1 MKFTLDWLRRHL
13 DTAADADGIA
23 AALNAL
29 GLEVEGVEDR
39 GSELAAFAVGRVLSA
54 EPHPRADR
62 LRVCRVDTGR
72 GEVQVVCGAPNARAG
87 MKGVFAPAGA
97 RIPGSGLDLE
107 ETEIR
112 GVASR
117 GMLCSERELGLSDE
131 HEGIVELAADAPVGA
146 SFAALAG
153 LDDPVFD
160 LAVTPDRADCFG
172 VRGIARDLAAA
183 GLGRLKAIDAT
194 PVAGAFES
202 PIGVRLDFDETARD
216 ACPLFVGRYFRG
228 LKNGPSPEWM
238 RRKLRAVGLRPISA
252 LVDITN
258 WVTMDL
264 CRPAHIYD
272 ADKVTGDIGARMA
285 RAGESFDGLDGKRYE
300 AGPGMTAIADASGML
315 GLGGLL
321 GGASTGVGDG
331 TVNGFLEIALFDPVR
346 TAATGRELGL
356 VTDARQRFERGVDGA
371 FAIAGME
378 IATRLVLEICGGAA
392 SRPVI
397 AGKVPGERRCL
408 DLRPSRV
415 AGLGGADIAE
425 ARCRRILEALGF
437 GVAPA
442 GDDRWS
448 VAVPA
453 WRHDMGCE
461 ADLVEE
467 ILRVEGFDRIP
478 MVSLPRAAAV
488 AKPVL
493 SLRQRRQG
501 WARRALAARGLEEAV
516 TYSFV
521 KSGHA
526 RLFGGAPESLVLVN
540 PISSDLDAMRPSGLV
555 SLLAAVARNQARGL
569 SGFGLFEIGPVY
581 AGLAADDQKTSIAG
595 LRCGLAAG
603 RHWSAPARP
612 VDAFDAKADA
622 MAVLETVGAPVDRL
636 RTSTGGPG
644 HFHPGRSGTLRLG
657 ATVVAAFGDIHPAV
671 VAAMDAEGPVAGF
684 EVLLEDVPEP
694 RRRTTVARSRLEL
707 SPYQAVR
714 RDFAFAVDLTVPAET
729 LLHAVAGVERELI
742 VDVQLFDLYR
752 DESLGRD
759 KKSLAVAVTIQ
770 PRARTMTDD
779 DLEALAARIVAAVE
793 KRTGGT
799 LRG

>member
-1 MKFTLDWLRRHL
+1 M
-13 DTAADADGIA
+13 
-23 AALNAL
+23 
-29 GLEVEGVEDR
+29 
-39 GSELAAFAVGRVLSA
+39 
-54 EPHPRADR
+54 
-62 LRVCRVDTGR
+62 
-72 GEVQVVCGAPNARAG
+72 
-87 MKGVFAPAGA
+87 
-97 RIPGSGLDLE
+97 
-107 ETEIR
+107 
-112 GVASR
+112 
-117 GMLCSERELGLSDE
+117 
-131 HEGIVELAADAPVGA
+131 
-146 SFAALAG
+146 
-153 LDDPVFD
+153 
-160 LAVTPDRADCFG
+160 
-172 VRGIARDLAAA
+172 
-183 GLGRLKAIDAT
+183 
-194 PVAGAFES
+194 
-202 PIGVRLDFDETARD
+202 
-216 ACPLFVGRYFRG
+216 
-228 LKNGPSPEWM
+228 
-238 RRKLRAVGLRPISA
+238 
-252 LVDITN
+252 
-258 WVTMDL
+258 
-264 CRPAHIYD
+264 
-272 ADKVTGDIGARMA
+272 
-285 RAGESFDGLDGKRYE
+285 
-300 AGPGMTAIADASGML
+300 
-315 GLGGLL
+315 
-321 GGASTGVGDG
+321 
-331 TVNGFLEIALFDPVR
+331 
-346 TAATGRELGL
+346 
-356 VTDARQRFERGVDGA
+356 
-371 FAIAGME
+371 IAG
-378 IATRLVLEICGGAA
+378 R
-392 SRPVI
+392 
-397 AGKVPGERRCL
+397 VPGERRCL

-425 ARCRRILEALGF
+425 ARCRRILDALGF

-636 RTSTGGPG
+636 RTSTEGPG

-671 VAAMDAEGPVAGF
+671 AAAMDAEGPVAGF

-714 RDFAFAVDLTVPAET
+714 RDFAFTVDRTVPAET
-729 LLHAVAGVERELI
+729 LLHAVAGVERALI

-752 DESLGRD
+752 DESLGPGQEVPGRGGHHSAQGAD
-759 KKSLAVAVTIQ
+759 HDRRRPRGSGRAHRRRRREADGRNPARLSPRGLATGGHRAP
-770 PRARTMTDD
+770 PRSRLDRRRLPGSAGVSPASREARTGRRRGVS
-779 DLEALAARIVAAVE
+779 ERA
-793 KRTGGT
+793 GGT
-799 LRG
+799 PALPGEAVSPWVTFVGDLRG